1 MDVVFSAMDRVHF
14 WIMILFLIWEQVFVY
29 RESSPAIIVRICQPE
44 TFYSIFRG
52 NVSCVKESDFCQRNH
67 PLKTEMIHSSRY
79 FCPGDRAPP
88 LVPWWRVLRLT
99 MFTSS
104 LAWNRAQGW
113 HRWIHATYW
122 GVKDIFLY
130 RVLLLSLLH
139 FLFEVRLAFWSV
151 PCMPCCSLMCPL
163 NLSSI
168 CSMLTTHIAS
178 KIC

>member
-1 MDVVFSAMDRVHF
+1 MDRVHF
-14 WIMILFLIWEQVFVY
+14 WIIILFLIWEQVFVY
-29 RESSPAIIVRICQPE
+29 RESRPATIVRIYQPE
-44 TFYSIFRG
+44 TCYSIFQGECFMRERRWFL
-52 NVSCVKESDFCQRNH
+52 SKKSS
-67 PLKTEMIHSSRY
+67 PKTEMIHYSRY
-79 FCPGDRAPP
+79 FPPGDRAPP

-104 LAWNRAQGW
+104 LAWNRAQGL